1 MSVRRRSRLPFLV
14 IFAALLFG
22 WAGCKSACGGGGESI
37 DIDGSST
44 VYPITATIEEA
55 FRSETSSRV
64 NIGVSGTGG
73 GFQKFCKGETDISDA
88 SRPITSGE
96 SEKCQKN
103 GVEFIELPIAY
114 DGISVV
120 VHPENDWVGKLTV
133 AELQK
138 LWSPE
143 AQGEITRWSQLREGW
158 PDEKIELYGP
168 GTDSGTY
175 DYFVEAIIGEDGST
189 RMDFNQNEDDNVL
202 VRGVSRSKYALGFFG
217 FAYYEQNKEQ
227 LKVVS
232 VEDGVAETGEG
243 AVEPTR
249 QTIAEGA
256 YQPLSRPLF
265 IYVNKKSADRKLVE
279 KFVDFYLSSAA
290 EQVPEAGYVPLPEST
305 YGLVR
310 ERFEGRTTGSL
321 FEGGAEVGVTVET
334 LLQEAK

>member
-175 DYFVEAIIGEDGST
+175 DYFHEAILGEETSHRQDYSPT
-189 RMDFNQNEDDNVL
+189 EQDRTIIQ
-202 VRGVSRSKYALGFFG
+202 GVTGSKYAMGYLG
-217 FAYYEQNKEQ
+217 FAYYSENQDSVQ
-227 LKVVS
+227 AVS
-232 VEDGVAETGEG
+232 VKDGEG
-243 AVEPTR
+243 DYVEPSLETALSGDY
-249 QTIAEGA
+249 T
-256 YQPLSRPLF
+256 PLSRPLF
-265 IYVNKKSADRKLVE
+265 TYPKVSALQEAHIEAFTRFWIENATSREIV
-279 KFVDFYLSSAA
+279 A
-290 EQVPEAGYVPLPEST
+290 EEVGYVPLSEDEQQT
-305 YGLVR
+305 MLTRIDDAVD
-310 ERFEGRTTGSL
+310 GSN
-321 FEGGAEVGVTVET
+321 
-334 LLQEAK
+334 

>member
-1 MSVRRRSRLPFLV
+1 M
-14 IFAALLFG
+14 LFG

-44 VYPITATIEEA
+44 VYPITAAIEEA
-55 FRSETSSRV
+55 FRSETTARV

-96 SEKCQKN
+96 VEKCHKK

-120 VHPENDWVGKLTV
+120 VHPENDWVDQMTV

-202 VRGVSRSKYALGFFG
+202 VRGVSRSKNALGFFG
-217 FAYYEQNKEQ
+217 FAYYEQNRDQ
-227 LKVVS
+227 LEVVS
-232 VEDGVAETGEG
+232 IDDEGGESGEG

-249 QTIAEGA
+249 ETIAAGS

-265 IYVNKKSADRKLVE
+265 IYINRASADRKLVE
-279 KFVDFYLSSAA
+279 QFVDFYLKKAG
-290 EQVPEAGYVPLPEST
+290 ERVPDAGYVPLPAST
-305 YGLVR
+305 YKLVR
-310 ERFEGRTTGSL
+310 ERFETRTTGSL

-334 LLQEAK
+334 LLKQSK